1 MAIEE
6 KLIVNKLLLKGKLI
20 MTRELG
26 QLGEE
31 LAVDLLKAKGY
42 IILERNFRCKLGEID
57 IIARDKDTLVFL
69 EVRSKSSSGFGVPQ
83 ESVNYKKQR
92 TIRRVAE
99 YYLIKNKLQ
108 NDFCR
113 FDVIAVTWQNNSTP
127 KIEIIKDAF

>member
-1 MAIEE
+1 
-6 KLIVNKLLLKGKLI
+6 